1 MRVTGARTIQYA
13 GEMVKMISKR
23 RYLLLTAALLLLSI
37 GTGFA
42 MQQRQHRPVQAALQ
56 ALQTANFQ
64 LGRDSTLA
72 DGHRLHGLMGRQIM
86 LKCDHR
92 VIGEVISG

>member
-72 DGHRLHGLMGRQIM
+72 DGHRQKAIVLIRQAM
-86 LKCDHR
+86 QEL
-92 VIGEVISG
+92 GSESEP